1 MSSAF
6 KNVLMHC
13 SVCVFAEVALV
24 YPLAASR
31 HEGAAFIIAV
41 FKKKAFVYL
50 NAAFTLY
57 NLQPLDGQP

>member
-6 KNVLMHC
+6 KNVLIHC

-24 YPLAASR
+24 YPLAAFR
-31 HEGAAFIIAV
+31 HEGAAFRIAA
-41 FKKKAFVYL
+41 FRKAAFSYL

-57 NLQPLDGQP
+57 DLQPLDGQS

>member
-6 KNVLMHC
+6 QTVLMHC

-31 HEGAAFIIAV
+31 HEGAAFSIAV
-41 FKKKAFVYL
+41 FRKAAFLYL

-57 NLQPLDGQP
+57 NLQPLDGQS

>member
-1 MSSAF
+1 M
-6 KNVLMHC
+6 
-13 SVCVFAEVALV
+13 CVFAEVALV

-31 HEGAAFIIAV
+31 HEGAAFSIAV
-41 FKKKAFVYL
+41 FKKKKAFVYL

>member
-1 MSSAF
+1 
-6 KNVLMHC
+6 MHC
-13 SVCVFAEVALV
+13 SLCVFAEVALV

-31 HEGAAFIIAV
+31 HEGAAFSIAV

-57 NLQPLDGQP
+57 NLQPLDGQS